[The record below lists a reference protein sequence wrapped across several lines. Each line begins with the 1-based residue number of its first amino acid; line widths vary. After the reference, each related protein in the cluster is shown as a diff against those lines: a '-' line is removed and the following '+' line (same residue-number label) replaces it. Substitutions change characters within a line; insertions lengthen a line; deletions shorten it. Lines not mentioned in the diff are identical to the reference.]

1 MSANATRRTVAV
13 LALIPIVVALALWAF
28 AWPAARTAPRD
39 LPLGVAGPATA
50 TAPLEQNLARHEGA
64 FDVHRYAD
72 ADAARRA
79 IEDREVYGAIVVT
92 PQGPELLTATA
103 ASPAVAQLLREAVTG
118 QLPAGA
124 EPKVTDVVKAPAT
137 DPRGGVFASSL
148 MPLAIGGAATGA
160 VVTLFGLR
168 GLRAGA
174 ALVGAAALAGIT
186 GAALAHSWLGVLTG
200 SWWAEAGVLGLTV
213 LAIGATMAG
222 LGALLGPRGL
232 GVGGLLMI
240 LIGNPFSGI
249 GSAPQLL
256 PEPAGLLGQW
266 LPPGAAGTALRSVAY
281 FDGNGAGGALLV
293 LGTWATAGLVAV
305 LAVRQ
310 GGATAAA
317 QGPAA
322 ARPEPEPEPVR

>member
-1 MSANATRRTVAV
+1 MSVTATRRTVAV
-13 LALIPIVVALALWAF
+13 LVLIPIVVALALWAF
-28 AWPAARTAPRD
+28 AWPAARTAPRE

-64 FDVHRYAD
+64 FEVHRYAD
-72 ADAARRA
+72 ADAARSA
-79 IEDREVYGAIVVT
+79 IEDREVYGAVVVT

-103 ASPAVAQLLREAVTG
+103 ASPAVAQLLREAVAG
-118 QLPAGA
+118 QLPAGV
-124 EPKVTDVVKAPAT
+124 EPKITDVVKTPAA

-148 MPLAIGGAATGA
+148 MPLAIGGAAAGA
-160 VVTLFGLR
+160 VVTLLGLR

-174 ALVGAAALAGIT
+174 ALVGAAVLAGIT

-200 SWWAEAGVLGLTV
+200 SWWAEAGVLSLTV
-213 LAIGATMAG
+213 LAIGAAMAG

-232 GVGGLLMI
+232 GLGGLLMI

-249 GSAPQLL
+249 ASAPQLL

-281 FDGNGAGGALLV
+281 FDGNGAGSALLV
-293 LGTWATAGLVAV
+293 LAAWATAGLTGVLVA
-305 LAVRQ
+305 R
-310 GGATAAA
+310 GGAAATA
-317 QGPAA
+317 QSPAA
-322 ARPEPEPEPVR
+322 ARPEPELAR